1 MPKLNRA
8 KDTHFYITHGFSIRN
23 RDVVKNYQIDDA
35 GLKVLYQKGFR
46 AGDSIPH
53 DIFHSLFEEGHIF
66 YEREESSDPSQKEA
80 PIDLHDRIRGFFLSQ
95 EGEGYNTPKRIN
107 VFKTLVIEAFRIE
120 DSDVRNEIFI
130 DLAVRTRSLPSEF
143 RNYLVSKCPGS
154 VCRDMKIIFKLDD
167 ESFESIRSDPTQG
180 EPPVEEMQTIETQL
194 THVETLVATQ
204 EPYGATCSDIVTH
217 KGKVTGTEYFFD
229 MGDTKALKAAIKA
242 AHSDWGNKRV
252 GREVAVL
259 RADKMAASRL
269 QADAFVKM
277 QFAKGRTA
285 IFVTDRNSGKI
296 SLHFEDCLV
305 EVDGDAILKNA
316 AAKLAAQLGVTPEA
330 ALAML
335 K

>member
-8 KDTHFYITHGFSIRN
+8 KDARFYIKHGLSIQN

-66 YEREESSDPSQKEA
+66 YEIEESSDPSQKEA

-95 EGEGYNTPKRIN
+95 EVESCNIPKRIN
-107 VFKTLVIEAFRIE
+107 VFKTMVIEAFHI
-120 DSDVRNEIFI
+120 DNSDVRNEIFI
-130 DLAVRTRSLPSEF
+130 DLGIRTRPLRSEF
-143 RNYLVSKCPGS
+143 RNFLISKCPGS
-154 VCRDMKIIFKLDD
+154 VCRDMKMIFKLDD
-167 ESFESIRSDPTQG
+167 ESFEFIRSNPIQG
-180 EPPVEEMQTIETQL
+180 EAAVEEMQTIETQL
-194 THVETLVATQ
+194 TPVETLVVTQ
-204 EPYGATCSDIVTH
+204 EPCGATCSDVVTP
-217 KGKVTGTEYFFD
+217 KGKLTGTEYFFD

-252 GREVAVL
+252 CREVSVL

-285 IFVTDRNSGKI
+285 VFVTDRNSGKI

-316 AAKLAAQLGVTPEA
+316 AAKLAAKLGVTPEA

>member
-8 KDTHFYITHGFSIRN
+8 KDAHFYITHGFSIQN

-95 EGEGYNTPKRIN
+95 EVESCNIPKRIN

-167 ESFESIRSDPTQG
+167 ESFESIRSDPIQG
-180 EPPVEEMQTIETQL
+180 EPPVEEIVPKPGITQENNLENEESLDSSQRNETK
-194 THVETLVATQ
+194 ETLFH
-204 EPYGATCSDIVTH
+204 E
-217 KGKVTGTEYFFD
+217 
-229 MGDTKALKAAIKA
+229 
-242 AHSDWGNKRV
+242 
-252 GREVAVL
+252 L
-259 RADKMAASRL
+259 RRILNQCAY
-269 QADAFVKM
+269 
-277 QFAKGRTA
+277 
-285 IFVTDRNSGKI
+285 
-296 SLHFEDCLV
+296 ELV
-305 EVDGDAILKNA
+305 EKGITVEINI
-316 AAKLAAQLGVTPEA
+316 KLS
-330 ALAML
+330 